1 MTGTERVTARLRPPH
16 RGSPLAI
23 VGVIGRRIGRVL
35 LVMWGAATAGFIA
48 LRLIPGDPVDVM
60 LGVQAR
66 VSDSLREQIRAEWG
80 LDQSPL
86 IQYFQYLG
94 RLSQGDLGVSYQLR
108 SPVIEIIAQQ
118 TVPTLQLTATAL
130 VLALALATS
139 AALIGRGKRMKRVI
153 SVLELVVIS
162 SPTFWIGLLFL
173 AVFSFQLNW
182 FPVTST
188 EGFAS
193 LVLPSLT
200 LALPVAGIVS
210 QVLRQGLDFAQG
222 QPFSTTARSR
232 GISPAGLVLRHTL
245 RHAAMDT
252 LTLSGYLVGS
262 LLGGAVLVETVF
274 ARPGLGQV
282 AIRAIIARDLP
293 VVLGIVIVAALVFAL
308 LNLVVDLSYRF
319 LDPRLRT
326 SRVGVRA

>member
-1 MTGTERVTARLRPPH
+1 VTGSERVTAWLRSPH

-23 VGVIGRRIGRVL
+23 VGVIARRVGRVL
-35 LVMWGAATAGFIA
+35 LVMWGAATAGFLA

-60 LGVQAR
+60 LGVQAQ

-94 RLSQGDLGVSYQLR
+94 RLLQGDLGVSYQLR
-108 SPVIEIIAQQ
+108 SPVIEVIAQQ
-118 TVPTLQLTATAL
+118 TVPTLQLTAAAL
-130 VLALALATS
+130 VLALVLATS
-139 AALIGRGKRMKRVI
+139 GALMGRGKRMKRVI
-153 SVLELVVIS
+153 SLLELVVIS
-162 SPTFWIGLLFL
+162 SPTFWIGLLLL

-182 FPVTST
+182 FPVASSD
-188 EGFAS
+188 GLAS

-222 QPFSTTARSR
+222 QAFSTTARSR
-232 GISPAGLVLRHTL
+232 GISPAGLVARHTL

-293 VVLGIVIVAALVFAL
+293 VILGIVIVAALVFAL
-308 LNLVVDLSYRF
+308 LNLLVDLSYRF
-319 LDPRLRT
+319 LDPRLRA
-326 SRVGVRA
+326 SRAGVSA